1 LLKMLDLRK
10 QLEAHFRFV
19 GGPDNLPILATSR
32 QRSRSDGRGRKS
44 LALTMRDMGLKKMV
58 EVGTRYGHSAIL
70 WRENIPDLDLT
81 CIDPY
86 RKYHRVSQETQDRIY
101 VEAMKHAEQY
111 GFKIIRKASL
121 DAVDDFEDGSLD
133 AVNIDDD
140 HTFDACVQGI
150 IRWAHKVRKGGLV
163 LVHDYCSFGMS
174 GVIKAVD
181 GYTHCHNIDPWYVT
195 RDMEPTAFWMRG
207 AERAGLG
214 S

>member
-1 LLKMLDLRK
+1 MLDLRK
-10 QLEAHFRFV
+10 ALEKHFRFQ
-19 GGPDNLPILATSR
+19 GGLDNLPILATSL
-32 QRSRSDGRGRKS
+32 QRTGRSGMGRES
-44 LALTMRDMGLKKMV
+44 LALVMRDMGVKRMV

-70 WRENIPDLDLT
+70 WRERIPDLELT

-86 RKYHRVSQETQDRIY
+86 RAYHRVSQESQDKIY
-101 VEAMKHAEQY
+101 AAAMIHAEKY
-111 GFKIIRKASL
+111 GFTILRKASL

-150 IRWAHKVRKGGLV
+150 IRWAPKVRAGGLV

-181 GYTHCHNIDPWYVT
+181 GYTHCHRIDPWYVT
-195 RDMEPTAFWMRG
+195 RDMEPTAFWQRG